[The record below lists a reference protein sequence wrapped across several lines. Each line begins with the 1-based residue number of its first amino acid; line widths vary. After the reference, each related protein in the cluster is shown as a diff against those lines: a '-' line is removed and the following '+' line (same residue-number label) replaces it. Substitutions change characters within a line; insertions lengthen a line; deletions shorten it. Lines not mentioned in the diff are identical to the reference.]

1 MTSLFERTRGASW
14 LVLALTAIAYTGA
27 ILFVN
32 GVLFQRG
39 QAGAVLGWVYS
50 ATGGLVNGTLVGGL
64 CVLGTSAFIIVGLG
78 RLRAS
83 DIGWRMRDVGS
94 GLLVTLALWVIIQC
108 VQALLLVFR
117 GDFTLHEAWKQ
128 CGPGG
133 LLGGVLGQLLGN
145 ALAEET
151 VFRGFFLPQSYLKA
165 TRVFPRGAALTI
177 ALLGSQLL
185 FAVSHLPNR
194 FFVMGTTGL
203 DILWDQ
209 LGLMAAGLIFAAV
222 YLLTRNL
229 FFVVGF
235 HVLLNARVP
244 ILQSLHQNTLY
255 AMTFGLFLLVSIGW
269 WRVNRNSQVDEG
281 CTVENESA

>member
-1 MTSLFERTRGASW
+1 VTRLFEGIRGASW
-14 LVLALTAIAYTGA
+14 LVLALTAVAYTGA

-32 GVLFQRG
+32 GVLFQPG
-39 QAGAVLGWVYS
+39 QAGAALHWVYD

-64 CVLGTSAFIIVGLG
+64 CVLGVSAFIIVGLG

-83 DIGWRMRDVGS
+83 DIGWRMHDVGS
-94 GLLVTLALWVIIQC
+94 GLLLALAVWVVMQG
-108 VQALLLVFR
+108 VQAVFLLCRDEFA
-117 GDFTLHEAWKQ
+117 LHEAWKQ
-128 CGPGG
+128 CGPAG

-145 ALAEET
+145 ALVEET
-151 VFRGFFLPQSYLKA
+151 VFRGFFLPQFYVKA
-165 TRVFPRGAALTI
+165 TRVFPRGAALAI
-177 ALLGSQLL
+177 ALLGSQVL

-194 FFVMGTTGL
+194 FFLMGPTGL
-203 DILWDQ
+203 DILWEQ
-209 LGLMAAGLIFAAV
+209 LGLMAVGLIFAAV

-235 HVLLNARVP
+235 HVLLNAPVP
-244 ILQSLHQNTLY
+244 IFQSLHQNTLY

>member
-1 MTSLFERTRGASW
+1 MTRFFERIRGVSW
-14 LVLALTAIAYTGA
+14 LVLALTAVAYAVTS
-27 ILFVN
+27 LFVN

-39 QAGAVLGWVYS
+39 QAGAALDWVYS

-64 CVLGTSAFIIVGLG
+64 CVLGTSVFIIVGLG
-78 RLRAS
+78 QLRAS
-83 DIGWRMRDVGS
+83 DIGWRVRDVGS
-94 GLLVTLALWVIIQC
+94 GLLVALALWVIIQGA
-108 VQALLLVFR
+108 QALLLVFR

-128 CGPGG
+128 SGPAGV
-133 LLGGVLGQLLGN
+133 LGGVLGQLLGN

-151 VFRGFFLPQSYLKA
+151 IFRGFFLPQFYLKA
-165 TRVFPRGAALTI
+165 TRVFRRGTALTI

-209 LGLMAAGLIFAAV
+209 LGLMAAGLVLAAV

-229 FFVVGF
+229 FFAVGL
-235 HVLLNARVP
+235 HVLQNTPVP
-244 ILQSLHQNTLY
+244 IFQATHQNTLY
-255 AMTFGLFLLVSIGW
+255 AMILGLFLLVSIGW
-269 WRVNRNSQVDEG
+269 WRINRG
-281 CTVENESA
+281 R